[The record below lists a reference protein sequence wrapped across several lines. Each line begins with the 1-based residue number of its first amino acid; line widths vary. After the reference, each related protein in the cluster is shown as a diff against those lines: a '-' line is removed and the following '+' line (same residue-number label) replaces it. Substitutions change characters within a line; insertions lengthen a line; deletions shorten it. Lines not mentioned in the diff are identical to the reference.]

1 MLNFETHN
9 TLETEKLGEQLAKSL
24 TGNEIIAFFGTM
36 GMGKTAFI
44 RGLCNGL
51 NCLDDVSSP
60 TFAIVHEYKGK
71 YPVFH
76 FDMYRIKDYDDLYST
91 GFVEY
96 LNKNNQSNQ
105 FNLGNGQGFSVR
117 EVIESVKRV
126 TGRNF
131 NVTQTQRR
139 EGDPAILIGSSKKAK
154 DTLGWD
160 PQYVNID
167 KIIETAWNWH
177 QKLNKE

>member
-9 TLETEKLGEQLAKSL
+9 TLETEKLGEQIAKSL

-51 NCLDDVSSP
+51 DCLDDVSSP

-91 GFVEY
+91 GFFEY
-96 LNKNNQSNQ
+96 LN
-105 FNLGNGQGFSVR
+105 NGILL
-117 EVIESVKRV
+117 IEWSENIDNIIPDDAIKITIKKGSQDEDRII
-126 TGRNF
+126 NI
-131 NVTQTQRR
+131 
-139 EGDPAILIGSSKKAK
+139 EG
-154 DTLGWD
+154 
-160 PQYVNID
+160 ID
-167 KIIETAWNWH
+167 KI
-177 QKLNKE
+177 

>member
-91 GFVEY
+91 GFFEY
-96 LNKNNQSNQ
+96 LN
-105 FNLGNGQGFSVR
+105 NGILL
-117 EVIESVKRV
+117 IEWSENIDNIIPDDAIKITIKKGSQDEDRII
-126 TGRNF
+126 NI
-131 NVTQTQRR
+131 
-139 EGDPAILIGSSKKAK
+139 EG
-154 DTLGWD
+154 
-160 PQYVNID
+160 ID
-167 KIIETAWNWH
+167 KI
-177 QKLNKE
+177 

>member
-9 TLETEKLGEQLAKSL
+9 TLETEKLGEQIAKSL

-91 GFVEY
+91 GFFEY
-96 LNKNNQSNQ
+96 LN
-105 FNLGNGQGFSVR
+105 NGILL
-117 EVIESVKRV
+117 IEWSENIDNIIPDDAIKITIKKGSQDEDRII
-126 TGRNF
+126 NI
-131 NVTQTQRR
+131 
-139 EGDPAILIGSSKKAK
+139 EG
-154 DTLGWD
+154 
-160 PQYVNID
+160 ID
-167 KIIETAWNWH
+167 KIW
-177 QKLNKE
+177 KYLP

>member
-9 TLETEKLGEQLAKSL
+9 TLETEKLGEQIAKSL

-91 GFVEY
+91 GFFEY
-96 LNKNNQSNQ
+96 LN
-105 FNLGNGQGFSVR
+105 NGILL
-117 EVIESVKRV
+117 IEWSENIDNIIPDDAIKITIKKGSQDEDRII
-126 TGRNF
+126 NI
-131 NVTQTQRR
+131 
-139 EGDPAILIGSSKKAK
+139 EG
-154 DTLGWD
+154 
-160 PQYVNID
+160 ID
-167 KIIETAWNWH
+167 KI
-177 QKLNKE
+177 

>member
-51 NCLDDVSSP
+51 ECLDDVSSP

-91 GFVEY
+91 GFFEY
-96 LNKNNQSNQ
+96 LN
-105 FNLGNGQGFSVR
+105 NGILL
-117 EVIESVKRV
+117 IEWSENIDNIIPDDAIKITIKKGSQDEDRII
-126 TGRNF
+126 NI
-131 NVTQTQRR
+131 
-139 EGDPAILIGSSKKAK
+139 EG
-154 DTLGWD
+154 
-160 PQYVNID
+160 ID
-167 KIIETAWNWH
+167 KI
-177 QKLNKE
+177 

>member
-9 TLETEKLGEQLAKSL
+9 TLETEKLGEQIAKSL

-51 NCLDDVSSP
+51 DCLDDVSSP

-91 GFVEY
+91 GFFEY
-96 LNKNNQSNQ
+96 LN
-105 FNLGNGQGFSVR
+105 NGILL
-117 EVIESVKRV
+117 IEWSENKGSQDEDRII
-126 TGRNF
+126 NI
-131 NVTQTQRR
+131 
-139 EGDPAILIGSSKKAK
+139 EG
-154 DTLGWD
+154 
-160 PQYVNID
+160 ID
-167 KIIETAWNWH
+167 KI
-177 QKLNKE
+177 

>member
-51 NCLDDVSSP
+51 ECLDDVSSP

-91 GFVEY
+91 GFFEY
-96 LNKNNQSNQ
+96 LN
-105 FNLGNGQGFSVR
+105 NGILL
-117 EVIESVKRV
+117 IEWSENIDNIIPDDAIKITIKKGSQDEDRII
-126 TGRNF
+126 NI
-131 NVTQTQRR
+131 
-139 EGDPAILIGSSKKAK
+139 EG
-154 DTLGWD
+154 
-160 PQYVNID
+160 ID
-167 KIIETAWNWH
+167 KIW
-177 QKLNKE
+177 KYLP